1 MSEVAGRIAA
11 DEVKPAG
18 RALSG
23 FTLPGLALLSGLGL
37 FAVLQLL
44 VVQATGGVFEYPLDD
59 PYIHLA
65 LAEQIAHGHYGVNA
79 GEVSSPGS
87 SALFPLLLTPFADSS
102 IQRFLPLL
110 WNVVGLALSAFLW
123 GRLLVESGYGRAG
136 WRWLGITAAL
146 IGPIAVMMPQLAFV
160 GMEHSLHMAASLAIV
175 LGLYRYCDGRG
186 GIWLIVA
193 GAVFASSLRFEGLA
207 LGLGA
212 AGVLAFGGAR
222 RAGLATA
229 LASLLPILGFMAFLA
244 MIGLDPLPSS
254 VQSKLAE
261 TSGDQMDFL
270 GRQLVKLALALSE
283 SGGPLLVG
291 LSFALLVL
299 WRLAPALRNSR
310 WGMFAAAVVFAGF
323 GHLAVGRVGW
333 LNRYE
338 PYIIASLSA
347 TLLVLLPRLVGA
359 RPGLRGGAMTVG
371 VLAAGLLAYQPFA
384 TTFLPTAPLAI
395 HSQQGQMARFVKDYL
410 KTPVAVNDIGEV
422 SWQNP
427 NYVLDLWGLAD
438 ARARAVRLADP
449 APGWAGRL
457 TDAHQ
462 VPVALIYDNWFGTGV
477 GSNWVKLGQLH
488 LIRRIGFLGGAD
500 VSFYATA
507 PDQVAPLR
515 AAICAWQPSID
526 GISIWQWAPGMEAGE

>member
-1 MSEVAGRIAA
+1 MTGMADVTAGDAA
-11 DEVKPAG
+11 ELADRG
-18 RALSG
+18 RAE
-23 FTLPGLALLSGLGL
+23 FVLPGLALLSGLGL
-37 FAVLQLL
+37 FVILQLL
-44 VVQATGGVFEYPLDD
+44 VLRSTGGVFEYPLDD

-87 SALFPLLLTPFADSS
+87 SALFPLLLTPFADSPF
-102 IQRFLPLL
+102 QRFLPLI

-123 GRLLVESGYGRAG
+123 GRLLAESGYGRAG
-136 WRWLGITAAL
+136 WRWLGIAAAL
-146 IGPIAVMMPQLAFV
+146 IGPIAVMMSHLAFI

-186 GIWLIVA
+186 GIWLIVL
-193 GAVFASSLRFEGLA
+193 GAFFASSLRFEGLA

-212 AGVLAFGGAR
+212 AGALALGGAR

-229 LASLLPILGFMAFLA
+229 LASLLPLLGFMAFLA

-261 TSGDQMDFL
+261 TSGGQMDL
-270 GRQLVKLALALSE
+270 LNRVLVKLIMALRE
-283 SGGPLLVG
+283 PGGPLLVG
-291 LSFALLVL
+291 VSFALLVL

-310 WGMFAAAVVFAGF
+310 WGLFAAAAVFAGF
-323 GHLAVGRVGW
+323 GHLALGRVGW

-338 PYIIASLSA
+338 PYIIASLAA
-347 TLLVLLPRLVGA
+347 TLLVLLPRIIGA
-359 RPGLRGGAMTVG
+359 RPGARGTAMTFG
-371 VLAAGLLAYQPFA
+371 VLAAGLLAYQPAA

-395 HSQQGQMARFVKDYL
+395 HSQQGQLARFVKDYL
-410 KTPVAVNDIGEV
+410 KTPVAVNDIGLV

-449 APGWAGRL
+449 ARGWAGRL
-457 TDAHQ
+457 TEAHQ
-462 VPVALIYDNWFGTGV
+462 VPVALVYDNWFGTGI
-477 GSNWVKLGQLH
+477 GTDWVKLGQLH

-507 PDQVAPLR
+507 PDQVVPLR
-515 AAICAWQPSID
+515 AAIRAWQPSIG